1 MSVHGR
7 VMLIKQRRKV
17 QTAGTKFFLQSVALV
32 IAALGHFVRFSAELV
47 VDVFQTSILMRLLG
61 RILST

>member
-32 IAALGHFVRFSAELV
+32 IAALGHFVRFSATLV
-47 VDVFQTSILMRLLG
+47 VDVF
-61 RILST
+61 